1 MIRLTSRYA
10 TAEIQYILDSR
21 SSETRPTVSRFAVFP
36 PSASEVHRWRDG
48 DRVDLLGKK
57 YAAKSS
63 QWWTVMDLNSD
74 VIDPL
79 GFTHGS
85 SVVVR

>member
-21 SSETRPTVSRFAVFP
+21 SRETRPTVSRYAVLP
-36 PSASEVHRWRDG
+36 PAPSEVRRWRDG
-48 DRVDLLGKK
+48 DRVDLIGKQ
-57 YAAKSS
+57 YAGKSS

-79 GFTHGS
+79 GFSRGS